1 MKKIMILASI
11 LVAGCSTG
19 QPPID
24 ISSKPANY
32 KRQGG
37 FDSKNY
43 KGDVQITV
51 RSYNL
56 VVPEGKSKAVAQEFA
71 GSTCKLSGAGFSN
84 SFATPSIVRMPS
96 FGKST
101 RPANATCTYQGR
113 QKTVKIEPFN
123 ATLAAIEAKADAN
136 GAAVGGLVG
145 LLVAD
150 ISSSVRKSNRDEAND
165 QYSYQDVAVQFG
177 MKDN

>member
-1 MKKIMILASI
+1 MKKLMILASI
-11 LVAGCSTG
+11 LVAGCSTA

-24 ISSKPANY
+24 ISSKPASY

-51 RSYNL
+51 RSYDL
-56 VVPEGKSKAVAQEFA
+56 VVPEGKSKAVAKEIA
-71 GSTCKLSGAGFSN
+71 GSTCKLSGTGFSN
-84 SFATPSIVRMPS
+84 TFSTPSIVKMPS

-101 RPANATCTYQGR
+101 KPANATCTYEGQ

-123 ATLAAIEAKADAN
+123 ATLAAIAAKADAN

-145 LLVAD
+145 LLVSD
-150 ISSSVRKSNRDEAND
+150 ISSSVRKSNRDASND
-165 QYSYQDVAVQFG
+165 QYSYQNVAVQFG
-177 MKDN
+177 ERAK